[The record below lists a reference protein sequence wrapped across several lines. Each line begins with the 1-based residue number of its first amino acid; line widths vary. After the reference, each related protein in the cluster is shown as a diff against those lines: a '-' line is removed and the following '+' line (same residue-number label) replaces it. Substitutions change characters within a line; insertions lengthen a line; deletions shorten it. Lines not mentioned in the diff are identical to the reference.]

1 MLRCCNR
8 LAEIYQKQGYKVKGK
23 RYVFD
28 DGHTTT
34 NEILVKICQVT
45 GLDYNTVVTYLITKF
60 KQVEQSRV
68 EEREKRV
75 PASQR
80 IEKQLGPEVVE
91 RHREEVNS
99 SAPMKVTL

>member
-1 MLRCCNR
+1 LKR
-8 LAEIYQKQGYKVKGK
+8 KVVGN
-23 RYVFD
+23 VLSP
-28 DGHTTT
+28 
-34 NEILVKICQVT
+34 E
-45 GLDYNTVVTYLITKF
+45 F
-60 KQVEQSRV
+60 KQIEKIKVEQPP
-68 EEREKRV
+68 RV